1 MTTTLRP
8 AGPEDRSGAGHR
20 ARRYDICDNSRRVGG
35 VRLTTDP
42 LTGPATG
49 LIEALE
55 VDAADR
61 RRGRAAVA
69 ALAAEE
75 VLRGWGCRHIALA
88 VPAGAEGA
96 LRLAAALGY
105 TERARHLAKVIV
117 GTPPLPPGAEDRPLT
132 AAAYPDWR
140 AVAVAD
146 RARLLAAP
154 GLTSEEAAQAA
165 EAEHRALL
173 VEGAAT
179 PHHALRTL
187 TVGGTG
193 VGHVWTDLRPPDLP
207 GGRVLDLLVAPEHR
221 GHGHGRA
228 LLGVAE
234 RECLAAGV
242 PLVALTVR
250 TDDTAARGLATAC
263 GYRPTGFLLAKPL
276 L

>member
-8 AGPEDRSGAGHR
+8 AGPEDRDGEGHR
-20 ARRYDICDNSRRVGG
+20 ARRYDICVNSRRVGG
-35 VRLTTDP
+35 VRLTADP
-42 LTGPATG
+42 LGGAATG
-49 LIEALE
+49 RIEELA

-61 RRGRAAVA
+61 RRGRATVA

-75 VLRGWGCRHIALA
+75 VLRGWGCRRIAVT
-88 VPAGAEGA
+88 VPAGGEAA

-105 TERARHLAKVIV
+105 TERAHHLAKVIV
-117 GTPPLPPGAEDRPLT
+117 TVPRLPPGAEDRALT
-132 AAAYPDWR
+132 AGAYLSWR
-140 AVAVAD
+140 PTAVAD

-154 GLTSEEAAQAA
+154 GLTSEEATRAA

-173 VEGAAT
+173 PEGAAT
-179 PHHALRTL
+179 AHRAVRLL
-187 TVGGTG
+187 TVRGTD

-221 GHGHGRA
+221 GRGHGRA

-234 RECLAAGV
+234 RECLAAGA
-242 PLVALTVR
+242 PLIGLTVR
-250 TDDTAARGLATAC
+250 ADDAAARGLCASL
-263 GYRPTGFLLAKPL
+263 GYRPTGLLLAKPL